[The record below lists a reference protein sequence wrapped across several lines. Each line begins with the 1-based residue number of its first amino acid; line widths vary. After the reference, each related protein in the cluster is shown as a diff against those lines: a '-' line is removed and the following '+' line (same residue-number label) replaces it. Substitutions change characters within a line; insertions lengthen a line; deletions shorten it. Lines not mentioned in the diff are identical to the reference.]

1 MQTYDV
7 QSVKIDQ
14 PAARVFEYV
23 SQPRHLQEWTNAF
36 KSADESSAE
45 LVTPNGTVPIRL
57 DTRANVDAGT
67 VDWIM
72 TFPDGTA
79 GATGDTRRGVGRA
92 EENPRHGASGARGKN
107 GRMIRLDADIVR
119 AARQGDRAALAS
131 VVSAVEQPVFVL
143 AIRMLANRA
152 DAEDA
157 TQEILVKIIT
167 HLGTLQDDGAAGGWA
182 LKIASRHLVA
192 IRKRGRVEA
201 MRMSSHDFAEDL
213 ETGLDQSAV
222 TQMDDVVTAVAI
234 EEIKIGCTLAMLT
247 CLKRNSRIAYIL
259 GDIFEM
265 TDSEASEVLQI
276 APATYRQ
283 QLRRARGG
291 NAISSEDLR
300 QRIDPRDLQVRE
312 TTYCGS
318 GQRACSPG

>member
-1 MQTYDV
+1 
-7 QSVKIDQ
+7 
-14 PAARVFEYV
+14 
-23 SQPRHLQEWTNAF
+23 
-36 KSADESSAE
+36 
-45 LVTPNGTVPIRL
+45 
-57 DTRANVDAGT
+57 
-67 VDWIM
+67 
-72 TFPDGTA
+72 
-79 GATGDTRRGVGRA
+79 
-92 EENPRHGASGARGKN
+92 
-107 GRMIRLDADIVR
+107 MIRLDADIVR

-131 VVSAVEQPVFVL
+131 VVSAVEQPVFGL

-201 MRMSSHDFAEDL
+201 MRMSFHDFAEDL

-283 QLRRARGG
+283 QLRRARAEVTQFLQKTCG
-291 NAISSEDLR
+291 NVSTHATCRCEKRLNAAQANGRVVPGKPAFGLERPPIDLKVLRRRVRALEEGRRAATLMRSNPAFPSNVGAAVLEAIK
-300 QRIDPRDLQVRE
+300 
-312 TTYCGS
+312 
-318 GQRACSPG
+318 